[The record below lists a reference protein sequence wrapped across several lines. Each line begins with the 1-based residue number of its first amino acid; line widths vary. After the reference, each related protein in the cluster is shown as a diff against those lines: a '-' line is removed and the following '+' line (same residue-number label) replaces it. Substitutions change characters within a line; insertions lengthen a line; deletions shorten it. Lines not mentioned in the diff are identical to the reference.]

1 MRGLLFGLG
10 ILLLAAAIGFGYWYY
25 SNKKPEVHIRGII
38 GSEKSS
44 FLENGQV
51 KSILKKKYG
60 IVVDYIRAGSIEMV
74 SEEAKSETDFLW
86 PSSQVALEIFKSK
99 QGAKIVRAENIFNSP
114 IVIYSWDIVVDALVK
129 SGIVKKEMGTYYIV
143 DMPALLKMIREGK
156 RWSDIGLTQL
166 YGKISVTTTDPTK
179 SNSGNMFAGL
189 VANILKG
196 GDVVVEADLPQ
207 VLPEVREFFARQ
219 GFMQSTSGVLFEQ
232 FLKTGVGQYPL
243 MGGYESQ
250 AIEFSRMHQDFWPKV
265 KNQIKTLYPVPT
277 VWSEHPLIILNKKAT
292 LFIDALKDEEIQKI
306 AWEHHG
312 FRTGLMGVQNDPK
325 TLLVDGIPGAV
336 TKIVPMPRATV
347 MEKIIEA
354 LTDNR

>member
-1 MRGLLFGLG
+1 MRGLLIGLG
-10 ILLLAAAIGFGYWYY
+10 ILLLVAAIGFGYWYY
-25 SNKKPEVHIRGII
+25 RNEKPEIRIKGII

-44 FLENGQV
+44 FLENEQV
-51 KSILKKKYG
+51 KTILKKKYG
-60 IVVDYIRAGSIEMV
+60 IAVDYVRAGSIEMV
-74 SEEAKSETDFLW
+74 SEEVRSETDFLW
-86 PSSQVALEIFKSK
+86 PSSQVALEIFKLK
-99 QGAKIVRAENIFNSP
+99 QGDKIVRSENIFNSP

-129 SGIVKKEMGTYYIV
+129 TGIVKKEMSTYYIV
-143 DMPALLKMIREGK
+143 DMPGLLKMIREGK
-156 RWSDIGLTQL
+156 KWSDIGLTQL

-207 VLPEVREFFARQ
+207 VLPEVKEFFARQ

-292 LFIDALKDEEIQKI
+292 LLIDALKDEEIQKI

-325 TLLVDGIPGAV
+325 ILQVDGIPASV
-336 TKIVPMPRATV
+336 TKIVPMPRASV

-354 LTDNR
+354 LADTK

>member
-44 FLENGQV
+44 FLENEQV

-74 SEEAKSETDFLW
+74 NEDAKSETDFLW
-86 PSSQVALEIFKSK
+86 PSSQVALEIFKIK
-99 QGAKIVRAENIFNSP
+99 QGAKVVRSENIFNSP

-129 SGIVKKEMGTYYIV
+129 SGIVKKEMATYYIV

-156 RWSDIGLTQL
+156 KWSDIGLTQL

-250 AIEFSRMHQDFWPKV
+250 AIEFSRMHRDFWPKV

-292 LFIDALKDEEIQKI
+292 LLIDALKDEEIQKI

-325 TLLVDGIPGAV
+325 ILLVEGIPGAV
-336 TKIVPMPRATV
+336 TKIVPMPRASV

-354 LTDNR
+354 LADTK